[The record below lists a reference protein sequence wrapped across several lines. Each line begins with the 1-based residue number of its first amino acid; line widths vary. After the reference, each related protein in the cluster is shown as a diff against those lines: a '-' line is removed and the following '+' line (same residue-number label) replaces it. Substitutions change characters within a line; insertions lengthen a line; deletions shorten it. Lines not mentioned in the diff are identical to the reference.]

1 AWSPIYVKLSVQTNS
16 WKPDVSLESQ
26 RESYERIAQLFQS
39 VTRPLGIVFM
49 VFGFILLISAVIGL
63 FGICQFPVMTFVL
76 NCCGYWNGDDFNAN
90 GTQFT
95 RRDRYL
101 DYEYPS
107 IRYPISCCKK
117 YEIGQDADRC
127 PQVFNIT
134 NSNVEIGCRSRL
146 YENTVPLVSSLVL
159 GSLGIL
165 ALELLVLSLA
175 MINVCCG
182 NK

>member
-1 AWSPIYVKLSVQTNS
+1 MCRKLTFHLLFILTVLMMVVGGALIIIGGVTAWSPIYVKLSVQTNS

-101 DYEYPS
+101 DYEYP
-107 IRYPISCCKK
+107 
-117 YEIGQDADRC
+117 
-127 PQVFNIT
+127 
-134 NSNVEIGCRSRL
+134 
-146 YENTVPLVSSLVL
+146 
-159 GSLGIL
+159 
-165 ALELLVLSLA
+165 
-175 MINVCCG
+175 
-182 NK
+182 